1 MTVTVFG
8 GTGYLGRNLMAQL
21 AKTGTQIILPYRCDP
36 HMIRD
41 VKVIGDLG
49 QVLFLPFDLKD
60 DESLRKAMK
69 YSDVV
74 INLTGTDSD
83 TRNFTIEHV
92 HIDAASRIARIS
104 KELGVQ
110 QLVHV
115 SALCQNKNPPKY
127 VRKPS
132 RYMISKAI
140 GEEEVLRERPDA
152 TIFRP
157 AEIWGPHD
165 RFLCY
170 FASRPRRLHRFQN
183 VHIPLWARG
192 KNTVKQPVCIH
203 DLARG
208 IVNSLHNPESLGQIY
223 EAVGP
228 HRYRLDDLVKW
239 IYFICRYLPS
249 EVYVTSM
256 TPLFLA
262 RTYLYERL
270 SPNYSHLTFERLER
284 ECATDILS
292 GCPTL
297 DDLNIKLSKL
307 EDHINHIVFL
317 YRRQHFYWDALGE
330 FPEPPPPP
338 IQFQ

>member
-49 QVLFLPFDLKD
+49 QVLFLPFDLRD

-74 INLTGTDSD
+74 INLTATDFD

-140 GEEEVLRERPDA
+140 GEEEVLRVNAQTP
-152 TIFRP
+152 
-157 AEIWGPHD
+157 
-165 RFLCY
+165 RFSDQLKY
-170 FASRPRRLHRFQN
+170 GGH
-183 VHIPLWARG
+183 
-192 KNTVKQPVCIH
+192 
-203 DLARG
+203 
-208 IVNSLHNPESLGQIY
+208 
-223 EAVGP
+223 
-228 HRYRLDDLVKW
+228 
-239 IYFICRYLPS
+239 
-249 EVYVTSM
+249 M
-256 TPLFLA
+256 
-262 RTYLYERL
+262 
-270 SPNYSHLTFERLER
+270 
-284 ECATDILS
+284 
-292 GCPTL
+292 
-297 DDLNIKLSKL
+297 
-307 EDHINHIVFL
+307 IVFCAIL
-317 YRRQHFYWDALGE
+317 LQDVSLVACF
-330 FPEPPPPP
+330 
-338 IQFQ
+338 

>member
-1 MTVTVFG
+1 
-8 GTGYLGRNLMAQL
+8 
-21 AKTGTQIILPYRCDP
+21 
-36 HMIRD
+36 
-41 VKVIGDLG
+41 
-49 QVLFLPFDLKD
+49 
-60 DESLRKAMK
+60 MK

-74 INLTGTDSD
+74 INLTATDFD

-170 FASRPRRLHRFQN
+170 FASRRKFS
-183 VHIPLWARG
+183 
-192 KNTVKQPVCIH
+192 C
-203 DLARG
+203 
-208 IVNSLHNPESLGQIY
+208 
-223 EAVGP
+223 
-228 HRYRLDDLVKW
+228 
-239 IYFICRYLPS
+239 
-249 EVYVTSM
+249 
-256 TPLFLA
+256 LFLV
-262 RTYLYERL
+262 L
-270 SPNYSHLTFERLER
+270 
-284 ECATDILS
+284 C
-292 GCPTL
+292 
-297 DDLNIKLSKL
+297 
-307 EDHINHIVFL
+307 
-317 YRRQHFYWDALGE
+317 
-330 FPEPPPPP
+330 
-338 IQFQ
+338 